1 MDSASAYD
9 YLYHKIYHR
18 KWENEENRAYHNQI
32 RTILGIDNSQIPFAW
47 SREVYELIRE
57 IKQPYPHLHILNVK
71 EKLFELKFH
80 YYLPEK
86 EVSDHSQ
93 DWIQNKIAQTKLI
106 LILKNAYRIPVEQIN
121 KLITPDNAAEFH
133 QIKQLYKNLSPDEIG
148 SYRNREPQY
157 KDTYLIEQK
166 ISEKEI
172 KASFQYLNNAF
183 PDWQNKL
190 NNSDYSRPR
199 PAKSANLRLQIMLK
213 LATKF
218 SIHPPISIESSEEIL
233 LLDKFAMDRT
243 RALFGNDILL
253 QLSLKLY
260 EKGDRDSLT
269 RIQLGEWTDDL
280 KQLELEILYEKE
292 KPILI
297 ENVIAF
303 YTIKTQSDPR
313 YAPAKNMI
321 N

>member
-18 KWENEENRAYHNQI
+18 KWETEENRAYNNQI
-32 RTILGIDNSQIPFAW
+32 RTILGIDNSQIPYAW

-57 IKQPYPHLHILNVK
+57 LKQSYPNLHILNVK

-86 EVSDHSQ
+86 EINDYSKVWLQ
-93 DWIQNKIAQTKLI
+93 DKIAQTKLI
-106 LILKNAYRIPVEQIN
+106 LILKNAYRISIEKIN
-121 KLITPDNAAEFH
+121 ELITPENAEEFH
-133 QIKQLYKNLSPDEIG
+133 HIKQLYKKLNPEEVV

-166 ISEKEI
+166 ISEKEL
-172 KASFQYLNNAF
+172 KASFQYLNNTL
-183 PDWQNKL
+183 PDWQKKL
-190 NNSDYSRPR
+190 NSSNYSQPR
-199 PAKSANLRLQIMLK
+199 PAKSANLRLQIMLQ
-213 LATKF
+213 LASRF

-233 LLDKFAMDRT
+233 LLDKFSMDRT

-292 KPILI
+292 KSILI

-303 YTIKTQSDPR
+303 YTLKTQSDPR
-313 YAPAKNMI
+313 YSPTKNVI

>member
-18 KWENEENRAYHNQI
+18 KWETEENRAYHNQI
-32 RTILGIDNSQIPFAW
+32 RTILGIDNSQIPYAW
-47 SREVYELIRE
+47 AREVYELIRE
-57 IKQPYPHLHILNVK
+57 LKQSYPHLHILNVK

-86 EVSDHSQ
+86 EVNDYSKV
-93 DWIQNKIAQTKLI
+93 WIQEKIALTKLI
-106 LILKNAYRIPVEQIN
+106 LILKNAYRASIEKIN
-121 KLITPDNAAEFH
+121 ELITADNAAEFH
-133 QIKQLYKNLSPDEIG
+133 HIKQLYQKLTPDEK
-148 SYRNREPQY
+148 SAYRNREPQY
-157 KDTYLIEQK
+157 KDTFLIEQK
-166 ISEKEI
+166 IPEKEVN
-172 KASFQYLNNAF
+172 ASFQYLNSVI
-183 PDWQNKL
+183 PEWQKKL
-190 NNSDYSRPR
+190 NSADYSQPR

-213 LATKF
+213 LASKF

-233 LLDKFAMDRT
+233 LLDKFSIDRT

-292 KPILI
+292 KSILI

-313 YAPAKNMI
+313 YAPARNVI